1 MRNRIRT
8 YTSNTT
14 RFVFSE
20 NVTNVCP
27 FALNVYDLTTD
38 RRIRRYVFRPEDILA
53 STFIANIALDMG
65 NSCEDTFAY
74 FSDELGYGLIAYSW
88 EQNKSWRFN
97 HGYFMP
103 DPLVGDFNIG
113 GLNFQWFAEG
123 IFGITASPIGPDG
136 YRTLFFSPLTS
147 HTEFAVSTRILR
159 NSSKVNDAYS
169 DFKVVGVRGPNGHTT
184 SHVMSERGVELYN
197 LIDQNAI
204 GCWNSAL
211 PLKPQNTAIV
221 DKDDVG
227 LIFPCDIKIVDELEV
242 WVISDRMSAFL
253 ENESGLDYSDINF
266 RIFTAPLDTLI
277 SGTVCEPQ
285 PRYVT
290 ANEVVPNLN
299 YVNQYRVSPNQSP
312 QGLLMSRTPEQPQIP
327 IYNTINPQN
336 APRVTSYINFP
347 ALPTTPR
354 RLNTNTNPKSNV
366 SPAYWRFNRN
376 YQVFE
381 RV

>member
-1 MRNRIRT
+1 
-8 YTSNTT
+8 
-14 RFVFSE
+14 
-20 NVTNVCP
+20 
-27 FALNVYDLTTD
+27 
-38 RRIRRYVFRPEDILA
+38 
-53 STFIANIALDMG
+53 MG
-65 NSCEDTFAY
+65 RSCEDTFAY

-88 EQNKSWRFN
+88 EQNKSWRFS
-97 HGYFMP
+97 HGYFQP

-113 GLNFQWFAEG
+113 GLNFQWFGEG
-123 IFGITASPIGPDG
+123 IFGITTSPIGADG
-136 YRTLFFSPLTS
+136 YRTLYFSPLTS
-147 HTEFAVSTRILR
+147 NTEFAVSTRILR

-169 DFKVVGVRGPNGHTT
+169 DFRVVGVRGPNGHTT

-227 LIFPCDIKIVDELEV
+227 LIFPCDVKIVDESEV

-253 ENESGLDYSDINF
+253 EGESGLDYSDINF
-266 RIFTAPLDTLI
+266 RIFNAPLDTLI

-290 ANEVVPNLN
+290 AAEVVPNLN
-299 YVNQYRVSPNQSP
+299 YFNQFRVPPNPVP
-312 QGLLMSRTPEQPQIP
+312 QQIFKPRMPLQPQMP
-327 IYNTINPQN
+327 IFNSFNPQN
-336 APRVTSYINFP
+336 AARVTSYINFP

-354 RLNTNTNPKSNV
+354 RVPDPKSNV
-366 SPAYWRFNRN
+366 SPADSWWWKKN
-376 YQVFE
+376 YE
-381 RV
+381 IYE

>member
-1 MRNRIRT
+1 M
-8 YTSNTT
+8 
-14 RFVFSE
+14 FFSE

-27 FALNVYDLTTD
+27 FALNVYDLNTD

-65 NSCEDTFAY
+65 KSCEDTFAY

-88 EQNKSWRFN
+88 EQNKSWRFS
-97 HGYFMP
+97 HGYFLP

-123 IFGITASPIGPDG
+123 IFGITTSPIGPDG
-136 YRTLFFSPLTS
+136 YRTLYFSPLTS
-147 HTEFAVSTRILR
+147 NTEFAVSTRILR

-169 DFKVVGVRGPNGHTT
+169 DFRVVGVRGPNGHTT

-227 LIFPCDIKIVDELEV
+227 LIFPCDIKIVDESEV

-253 ENESGLDYSDINF
+253 EGESGLDYSDINF

-285 PRYVT
+285 PRFV
-290 ANEVVPNLN
+290 APAEVVPSLN
-299 YVNQYRVSPNQSP
+299 YFNQFRVPPSP
-312 QGLLMSRTPEQPQIP
+312 QRSFPRMPGQPQIP
-327 IYNTINPQN
+327 IFNSVNPQN

-354 RLNTNTNPKSNV
+354 QVSAFTDPTSNV
-366 SPAYWRFNRN
+366 SPAGTWWWKKN

-381 RV
+381 